1 MCNGP
6 RRLLHTA
13 PPSFTQASRTYHTV
27 HNFNSRHNEFEP
39 AGNVTARRHRHGQ
52 PRRRSITRTSQTKDN
67 IVNINI
73 IVIPFFPIAHKTNKA
88 RSSRPNQIRLPPPP
102 GRTNGRSRPTNA
114 IHSNTSHRLRL
125 IATLPRIHGRIHDGT
140 IQIRIVQLDHIPRK
154 TLFDTEPRIGI
165 A

>member
-1 MCNGP
+1 MCNGQ

-13 PPSFTQASRTYHTV
+13 PPSFTQASRTY
-27 HNFNSRHNEFEP
+27 NFNNRHNEFEP
-39 AGNVTARRHRHGQ
+39 AGNVTARRHCHGQ

-67 IVNINI
+67 IVNNII
-73 IVIPFFPIAHKTNKA
+73 IVIPFFPADAHKTNKA

-102 GRTNGRSRPTNA
+102 GRTNGRPRPTNA

-125 IATLPRIHGRIHDGT
+125 NATLPRIHGRIHDGT
-140 IQIRIVQLDHIPRK
+140 IQIRIMQLDHIPRK